1 MGTPRPS
8 DIAAH
13 AVHVTI
19 DVIIIGAG
27 IAGAS
32 AGYELA
38 PTHRVVVLEREEHPG
53 YHTTG
58 RSAALYTE
66 NYGNEAIRAL
76 TSASRDFFENPPQ
89 GFTAHPLLSPRGVLG
104 IATAAQSASFDE
116 GLKLANAVTPGV
128 VVEVDRATALKHFP
142 ILNAGIIDRA
152 MYEPDAMDMDVHAIH
167 QGFLRGLKARGGT
180 VVTNVDVQALERRG
194 GAWHLTTSAGD
205 YSAPIVINAAGAW
218 ADEIG
223 RLAGSGPI
231 GLVPKRRTALTF
243 DLPTGLNP
251 APWPSLHDVDELFYA
266 KPEAGRLLASPADE
280 TPSPPCDAQPEEID
294 IATVIDR
301 LEAVITVKISRIAR
315 KWAGLRSFVADRTM
329 VAGEAGNAKGFFWL
343 AGQGGYGIQTSPS
356 MGRAIAALV
365 RGDDL
370 PGDLLRRGLTSATLS
385 PARLGA

>member
-1 MGTPRPS
+1 M
-8 DIAAH
+8 
-13 AVHVTI
+13 TI

-38 PTHRVVVLEREEHPG
+38 TTHRVVVLEREEHPG

-66 NYGNEAIRAL
+66 NYGNAAIRAL
-76 TSASRDFFENPPQ
+76 TGASRDFFENPPQ
-89 GFTAHPLLSPRGVLG
+89 GFTEHPVLSPRGVLG
-104 IATAAQSASFDE
+104 VATAAQSVSFDE
-116 GLKLANAVTPGV
+116 GLKLANAATPGV
-128 VVEVDRATALKHFP
+128 VVEVDRAEALKRFP
-142 ILNAGIIDRA
+142 ILNVDIIDRA

-180 VVTNVDVQALERRG
+180 VITSAEVRSLARRN
-194 GAWHLTTSAGD
+194 GAWRLTTTAGEFM
-205 YSAPIVINAAGAW
+205 APIVINAAGAW

-223 RLAGSGPI
+223 RLAGAGAI
-231 GLVPKRRTALTF
+231 GLEPKRRTALTF
-243 DLPTGLNP
+243 DLPAGLNP
-251 APWPSLHDVDELFYA
+251 APWPALNDVDELFYT

-301 LEAVITVKISRIAR
+301 LETVITVKISRIVR

-329 VAGEAGNAKGFFWL
+329 VAGEASNSPGFFWL

-365 RGDDL
+365 RGQDL
-370 PGDLLRRGLTSATLS
+370 PADLLRRGLTSATLS

>member
-1 MGTPRPS
+1 MGTRRPS
-8 DIAAH
+8 DIPASSI
-13 AVHVTI
+13 AVSI

-38 PTHRVVVLEREEHPG
+38 TTHRVVVLEREDQPG

-76 TSASRDFFENPPQ
+76 TSASRDFFENPPP
-89 GFTAHPLLSPRGVLG
+89 GFTEHPLLSPRGVIG
-104 IATAAQSASFDE
+104 IATAAQSAAFED

-128 VVEVDRATALKHFP
+128 VVEVDRATALRHFP
-142 ILNAGIIDRA
+142 ILNPDIVDRA
-152 MYEPDAMDMDVHAIH
+152 MYERDARDMDVHAIH

-180 VVTNVDVQALERRG
+180 IVTNAELQALERRG
-194 GAWHLTTSAGD
+194 GAWHLTTSAGA
-205 YSAPIVINAAGAW
+205 YSAPIVVNAAGAW
-218 ADEIG
+218 AEDIG
-223 RLAGSGPI
+223 RLAGAGPI

-243 DLPTGLNP
+243 DLPADLNP
-251 APWPSLHDVDELFYA
+251 ASWAMLHDVDELYYA

-301 LEAVITVKISRIAR
+301 LEAVITVRISRIAR
-315 KWAGLRSFVADRTM
+315 KWAGLRSFVPDRTM
-329 VAGEAGNAKGFFWL
+329 VAGEAANAPGFFWL

-356 MGRAIAALV
+356 MARAIAALV

-370 PGDLLRRGLTSATLS
+370 PGELLRRGLTSATLS
-385 PARLGA
+385 PARFGV

>member
-1 MGTPRPS
+1 
-8 DIAAH
+8 
-13 AVHVTI
+13 VTI

-38 PTHRVVVLEREEHPG
+38 TTHRVVVLEREEHPG

-66 NYGNEAIRAL
+66 NYGNAAIRAL
-76 TSASRDFFENPPQ
+76 TSASRDFFENPPP
-89 GFTAHPLLSPRGVLG
+89 GFTEHPVLSPRGVLG
-104 IATAAQSASFDE
+104 VATAAQSASFDE

-128 VVEVDRATALKHFP
+128 VVEVERAEALKRFP
-142 ILNAGIIDRA
+142 ILNADIIARA

-167 QGFLRGLKARGGT
+167 QGFLRGLRARGGK
-180 VVTNVDVQALERRG
+180 VVTGAEVQSLARRN
-194 GAWHLTTSAGD
+194 GAWHLTTTAGEFA
-205 YSAPIVINAAGAW
+205 APIVINAAGAW

-223 RLAGSGPI
+223 RLAGAGAI
-231 GLVPKRRTALTF
+231 GLEPKRRTALTF
-243 DLPTGLNP
+243 DLPAGLNP
-251 APWPSLHDVDELFYA
+251 ASWPSLHDVDELYYA

-301 LEAVITVKISRIAR
+301 LETVITIKISRIAR

-329 VAGEAGNAKGFFWL
+329 VAGEGSKTPGFFWL

-365 RGDDL
+365 RGQDL
-370 PGDLLRRGLTSATLS
+370 PADLLRRGLTSATLA